1 MKTTITYGRIQKKS
15 QNLPSLTAF
24 LTIKNIFYIECL
36 KTISILDFSRHKIIE
51 ERKEYLEKLN
61 IHRENEEKRKAA
73 EALAE
78 QQKLE
83 EVQYYFPSKRN
94 RTLQI
99 YFSQELN

>member
-1 MKTTITYGRIQKKS
+1 M
-15 QNLPSLTAF
+15 NA
-24 LTIKNIFYIECL
+24 L
-36 KTISILDFSRHKIIE
+36 KTISIFDFSRHKIIE

-83 EVQYYFPSKRN
+83 EVHYYFPSLRN
-94 RTLQI
+94 LTLQI
-99 YFSQELN
+99 YFFVHSLHQHLPSGIWRGPSLAAALH

>member
-1 MKTTITYGRIQKKS
+1 M
-15 QNLPSLTAF
+15 NV
-24 LTIKNIFYIECL
+24 L
-36 KTISILDFSRHKIIE
+36 KIISILDFSRHKIIE

-83 EVQYYFPSKRN
+83 EVHYYFPSKI
-94 RTLQI
+94 TLQLFPVYHLEPYKI
-99 YFSQELN
+99 RWPLFF

>member
-1 MKTTITYGRIQKKS
+1 LNT
-15 QNLPSLTAF
+15 
-24 LTIKNIFYIECL
+24 L

-83 EVQYYFPSKRN
+83 EVQYYFPSNRN

-99 YFSQELN
+99 YFSQELH

>member
-1 MKTTITYGRIQKKS
+1 MIHINS
-15 QNLPSLTAF
+15 VSF
-24 LTIKNIFYIECL
+24 H
-36 KTISILDFSRHKIIE
+36 FSRHKIIE

-83 EVQYYFPSKRN
+83 EVHYYFS
-94 RTLQI
+94 
-99 YFSQELN
+99 

>member
-1 MKTTITYGRIQKKS
+1 MNT
-15 QNLPSLTAF
+15 
-24 LTIKNIFYIECL
+24 L

-99 YFSQELN
+99 YFSQELHWFPVYHLKP

>member
-1 MKTTITYGRIQKKS
+1 MRALVFFENLRIHS
-15 QNLPSLTAF
+15 NSVYF
-24 LTIKNIFYIECL
+24 H
-36 KTISILDFSRHKIIE
+36 FSRHKIIE

-83 EVQYYFPSKRN
+83 EVQYYFPSKHN
-94 RTLQI
+94 GTLQI
-99 YFSQELN
+99 YFSQELH